1 MTPLWRPFEKLSRA
15 AADTQSCRL
24 LRKPHHR
31 PPQVPPGQGAPVT
44 VPGEDTDLQGKHEKR
59 RSSQALACPWSYQS
73 WVSPPCLVDTG
84 LPVCTLA
91 LLTASRAQLSHEGP
105 QPKGPAWM
113 PVLPAQGT
121 YGPAGHPRPWTF
133 PTWGCRALQ
142 GHPLP

>member
-1 MTPLWRPFEKLSRA
+1 MRSSAEQQRTLRA
-15 AADTQSCRL
+15 AIFCVNHITA
-24 LRKPHHR
+24 PHR
-31 PPQVPPGQGAPVT
+31 FLPGQGAPIT
-44 VPGEDTDLQGKHEKR
+44 VLGEDADLRGKHEKR
-59 RSSQALACPWSYQS
+59 RSSQALACPWSCQG

-105 QPKGPAWM
+105 QPRGPAWM

-121 YGPAGHPRPWTF
+121 YGPAGRLGPWTV